1 MHGAGEFSVFHITA
15 LTRKAPQVFHTETP
29 VFHLQTLE
37 LVHWD
42 YCQRVSLP
50 LDASIITI
58 AGPNGSGKTT
68 LLDGMRTLLGLRCS
82 SPRDWRTYARHA
94 GAQTAWLRAVVDN
107 RPQGRQ
113 TSSRPFARRLLY
125 GDQVTLV
132 CRIDKNG
139 GDWQRRYCLLE
150 GDVPIEQ
157 LADMADKDLGFMGVE
172 AWGRVLAA
180 AGLSPAIARVLSLE
194 QGQTDRLC
202 EFSPRELLRLV
213 FDVFGDQ
220 QVLDAYDQA
229 REHQQQ
235 LAAEMAQAGH
245 ELDHSR
251 AQLAELQH
259 RVTSYKTWQL
269 KCAERERLATEVLPV
284 LDWWGQRQQLAQ
296 HARDL
301 RRQKAQHRVQLAEQA
316 VQNKRLLHLLDE
328 AARAEQQADALLT
341 ERDQARAQL
350 DEAQRHEAP
359 LEQLGRR
366 EQELLALVDKGSD
379 ADALQ
384 AHLAQLQ
391 ARAEELQDAHGAL
404 QPKRKAVSEQ
414 LAQLD
419 GQRLPPAP
427 SEVQQ
432 MRRALTAQG
441 MGHRFVAEVVEVR
454 DERWRAA
461 IEGVLRGQRWVAL
474 LDKESDLAEA
484 WEIGERQRYRHYI
497 VGPGEAAIKGEA
509 GTLAAHVQFT
519 APVPRWLVQQLQQL
533 RCVDGPQEGKRLGGQ
548 WITPQAYMHDGRGA
562 RSVWVEPQHYQFG
575 AAAVHS
581 RRQALERELAAL
593 DAQLAPLQQELLAL
607 KRQVT
612 DTRRALEGHSAA
624 EELARRSDEF
634 AQARVQLPAAK
645 QARVAAATRWQ
656 QLEQDATRAH
666 DRHRAFTDEHK
677 RLEAQLTRQ
686 RSDSERAAQDW
697 SARRRQHLDARG
709 RSQAQRAQF
718 PPRWIAPE
726 QIAQLVGT
734 YDNAKQAE
742 LRLQAVEQELAQGQW
757 EQDATVE
764 ERHRRMDVTVREQAA
779 SLQDHQA
786 KNAQAQTAVLNAR
799 ESYIEVLR
807 STVRRYRRNIQE
819 LGQLAGVEVA
829 ADLPLLDNDDHV
841 LAQAGLKV
849 HFAFDGKGQI
859 GLNDG
864 EASGGQQVIKS
875 LILLV
880 ALLKDEES
888 GSGGFVFI
896 DEPFAHLDV
905 RNIQLVG
912 HFLRSTR
919 AQYVLTTPITHN
931 LEVFEPAEI
940 TLVTAKKPRG
950 ARWAPPIAVAKRR
963 GVPELAPLTA

>member
-1 MHGAGEFSVFHITA
+1 
-15 LTRKAPQVFHTETP
+15 

-68 LLDGMRTLLGLRCS
+68 LLDALRTLLGLRCS
-82 SPRDWRTYARHA
+82 APRDYRTYARHA

-113 TSSRPFARRLLY
+113 SSSRPFARRLLY
-125 GDQVTLV
+125 SDQVTLA

-150 GDVPIEQ
+150 GDASIEQ
-157 LADMADKDLGFMGVE
+157 LVDTPEKDLGFMGVE

-235 LAAEMAQAGH
+235 LAREMVQAER
-245 ELDHSR
+245 ELQHSR
-251 AQLAELQH
+251 AQLAELH
-259 RVTSYKTWQL
+259 NRVTSYKTWQMRL
-269 KCAERERLATEVLPV
+269 AERERLATEVLPV
-284 LDWWGQRQQLAQ
+284 LAWWGEREGLVKQSRE
-296 HARDL
+296 L
-301 RRQKAQHRVQLAEQA
+301 RRHKAQHRAALADQA
-316 VQNKRLLHLLDE
+316 VQNKRLLHLLE
-328 AARAEQQADALLT
+328 ESARAQQQAEQLRV
-341 ERDQARAQL
+341 ERDQARSQL
-350 DEAQRHEAP
+350 DEATRHEAP
-359 LEQLGRR
+359 LEKLAQR

-379 ADALQ
+379 AGDLQ

-391 ARAEELQDAHGAL
+391 AQESALQDERGTLA
-404 QPKRKAVSEQ
+404 QRRKLAAAQ
-414 LAQLD
+414 LAALE
-419 GQRLPPAP
+419 GQHLPPLP
-427 SEVQQ
+427 PEVQKF
-432 MRRALTAQG
+432 RRALSAQG
-441 MGHRFVAEVVEVR
+441 IGHRFVAEVVEVQ

-461 IEGVLRGQRWVAL
+461 IEGVLRGHRWVAL
-474 LDKESDLAEA
+474 LDKEQDLAEA
-484 WEIGERQRYRHYI
+484 YETGERERYRHYI
-497 VGPGEAAIKGEA
+497 VGPGQNAVETALRGED
-509 GTLAAHVQFT
+509 GTLLVHVKFT

-533 RCVDGPQEGKRLGGQ
+533 RCVADPREGKRLGGT

-562 RSVWVEPQHYQFG
+562 RSMWVDAHEHQFG
-575 AAAVHS
+575 AAAVHA
-581 RRQALERELAAL
+581 RRTAAERELAHI
-593 DAQLAPLQQELLAL
+593 DAQLAPVLDTLLAL
-607 KRQVT
+607 KRQIT

-634 AQARVQLPAAK
+634 AQAREQLPGAR
-645 QARVAAATRWQ
+645 QARVAAAQLWQ
-656 QLEQDATRAH
+656 RLEQDTGRAH
-666 DRHRAFTDEHK
+666 DRHRAFSEEHK
-677 RLEAQLTRQ
+677 RLEQQLQ
-686 RSDSERAAQDW
+686 RARGESERAAQDW
-697 SARRRQHLDARG
+697 SARRRQQQGAVA

-718 PPRWIAPE
+718 PARWIAPGA
-726 QIAQLVGT
+726 IAQLADEYVNDT
-734 YDNAKQAE
+734 QAR
-742 LRLQAVEQELAQGQW
+742 LRLHAVEQELEQGAW

-764 ERHRRMDVTVREQAA
+764 ERHRRMDVAVREQAA
-779 SLQDHQA
+779 SLSDHQV

-807 STVRRYRRNIQE
+807 STVRRYRKNIQE

-829 ADLPLLDNDDHV
+829 ADLPLLENDDAV

-849 HFAFDGKGQI
+849 HFAFDGKGSI

-880 ALLKDEES
+880 GLLKDEES

-940 TLVTAKKPRG
+940 TLVTSKKPRES
-950 ARWAPPIAVAKRR
+950 RWAPPIAVAKRR
-963 GVPELAPLTA
+963 GVPELRPIAA

>member
-1 MHGAGEFSVFHITA
+1 M
-15 LTRKAPQVFHTETP
+15 
-29 VFHLQTLE
+29 FHLQTLE

-50 LDASIITI
+50 LDGSIITI

-68 LLDGMRTLLGLRCS
+68 LLDAMRTLLGLRCS
-82 SPRDWRTYARHA
+82 APRDYRTYARHA

-113 TSSRPFARRLLY
+113 SSSRPFARRLLY
-125 GDQVTLV
+125 SDQVTLA

-139 GDWQRRYCLLE
+139 GDWQRRYCLVE
-150 GDVPIEQ
+150 GDVSIEQ
-157 LADMADKDLGFMGVE
+157 LLDMPEKDLGFMGVE

-235 LAAEMAQAGH
+235 LAREMAQAER

-251 AQLAELQH
+251 AQLSELH
-259 RVTSYKTWQL
+259 NRVTNYKTWQMRL
-269 KCAERERLATEVLPV
+269 AERERLATEVLPV
-284 LDWWGQRQQLAQ
+284 LGWWGEREQLTKQ
-296 HARDL
+296 SREL
-301 RRQKAQHRVQLAEQA
+301 RRQKAQHRAALAEQA
-316 VQNKRLLHLLDE
+316 VQNKRLLHLLE
-328 AARAEQQADALLT
+328 EGTRAQQQAEQLRA
-341 ERDQARAQL
+341 ERDQARTQL
-350 DEAQRHEAP
+350 DEATRHEAP
-359 LEQLGRR
+359 LEKLAQR
-366 EQELLALVDKGSD
+366 EQELLALVDKGSN
-379 ADALQ
+379 ADELQ

-391 ARAEELQDAHGAL
+391 DQESALQDERSQL
-404 QPKRKAVSEQ
+404 TQRRKLAAAQ
-414 LAQLD
+414 LAALE
-419 GQRLPPAP
+419 GQSLPPLP
-427 SEVQQ
+427 PEVLRFRKQL
-432 MRRALTAQG
+432 ANAG
-441 MGHRFVAEVVEVR
+441 IGHRFVAETVEVQ

-461 IEGVLRGQRWVAL
+461 IEGVLRGHRWVVL
-474 LDKESDLAEA
+474 LDQANDLAEA
-484 WEIGERQRYRHYI
+484 WELGERERFRHYI
-497 VGPGEAAIKGEA
+497 VEPGSVALKGES
-509 GTLAAHVQFT
+509 GTLLEHVRFT
-519 APVPRWLVQQLQQL
+519 APVPRWLVQQLQNL
-533 RCVDGPQEGKRLGGQ
+533 RCVADPREGKKLGGT

-562 RSVWVEPQHYQFG
+562 RSMWVEAHEHQFG
-575 AAAVHS
+575 ASAVQARRSAA
-581 RRQALERELAAL
+581 ERDLARI
-593 DAQLAPLQQELLAL
+593 DAQLAPVLDQLMAL
-607 KRQVT
+607 KRQIT

-634 AQARVQLPAAK
+634 GQAREQLPAAK
-645 QARVAAATRWQ
+645 QARVAAAQLWQ
-656 QLEQDATRAH
+656 RLEQESTRAH
-666 DRHRAFTDEHK
+666 DRHRAFNDEHK
-677 RLEAQLTRQ
+677 RLEAQLQ
-686 RSDSERAAQDW
+686 RARGDSERAAQEW
-697 SARRRQHLDARG
+697 SARRRQQQGAVA

-718 PPRWIAPE
+718 PARWITPA
-726 QIAQLVGT
+726 AMGALVDEYVNDT
-734 YDNAKQAE
+734 QAK
-742 LRLQAVEQELAQGQW
+742 LRLHAVEQELEQGTW

-779 SLQDHQA
+779 SLSDHQV
-786 KNAQAQTAVLNAR
+786 KNAQAATAVLNAR

-807 STVRRYRRNIQE
+807 STVRRYRKNIQE

-829 ADLPLLDNDDHV
+829 ADLPLLENDDTV

-849 HFAFDGKGQI
+849 HFAFDGKGSI

-880 ALLKDEES
+880 GLLKDEES

-940 TLVTAKKPRG
+940 TLVTSKKPAG
-950 ARWAPPIAVAKRR
+950 SRWAPPIAVAKRR
-963 GVPELAPLTA
+963 GVPELKPISA

>member
-1 MHGAGEFSVFHITA
+1 M
-15 LTRKAPQVFHTETP
+15 
-29 VFHLQTLE
+29 FHLQTLE

-68 LLDGMRTLLGLRCS
+68 LLDALRTLLGLRCS

-125 GDQVTLV
+125 GDQVTLA
-132 CRIDKNG
+132 CRIDRNG
-139 GDWQRRYCLLE
+139 GDWQRRYCLLD
-150 GDVPIEQ
+150 GDVGIEE
-157 LADMADKDLGFMGVE
+157 LAERPDKDLGYLGVE
-172 AWGRVLAA
+172 AWGRVLGA

-202 EFSPRELLRLV
+202 ELSPRELLRLV

-235 LAAEMAQAGH
+235 LAREMAQAEH

-259 RVTSYKTWQL
+259 RVTSYKSWRL
-269 KCAERERLATEVLPV
+269 KLAERERLATEVLPV

-301 RRQKAQHRVQLAEQA
+301 RRQKAQHRAALADQA
-316 VQNKRLLHLLDE
+316 VHNKRLLHLLDE
-328 AARAEQQADALLT
+328 AARAEQQADALLK
-341 ERDQARAQL
+341 ERDQARTRL
-350 DEAQRHEAP
+350 DEAQRHEVP
-359 LEQLGRR
+359 LEKLAQR

-384 AHLAQLQ
+384 AHLAQLEQ
-391 ARAEELQDAHGAL
+391 RAGELQDAHGAL
-404 QPKRKAVSEQ
+404 LAQRKQAAAQ

-419 GQRLPPAP
+419 GQRLPPP
-427 SEVQQ
+427 PPDVQQ
-432 MRRALTAQG
+432 MRRALAGEG
-441 MGHRFVAEVVEVR
+441 MGHRLVAEVVEVR

-461 IEGVLRGQRWVAL
+461 IEGVLRGQRWVVL
-474 LDKESDLAEA
+474 LDRESDLAQA

-497 VGPGEAAIKGEA
+497 VGPGEPAIKGEA
-509 GTLAAHVQFT
+509 GTLAAHVKFT

-533 RCVDGPQEGKRLGGQ
+533 RCVEGPQEGKRLGGQ

-575 AAAVHS
+575 AAAVQS
-581 RRQALERELAAL
+581 RRQALEREIAAL
-593 DAQLAPLQQELLAL
+593 DARLAPLQDDLLAL
-607 KRQVT
+607 KRQMA

-634 AQARVQLPAAK
+634 AQARAQLPAAR

-656 QLEQDATRAH
+656 QLEQEAGRAH
-666 DRHRAFTDEHK
+666 DRHRAFAEEHK
-677 RLEAQLTRQ
+677 RLEAQLARQ

-697 SARRRQHLDARG
+697 SVRRRQHLEACA
-709 RSQAQRAQF
+709 RSQTQRAQF
-718 PPRWIAPE
+718 PPRWIAPA
-726 QIAQLVGT
+726 QIAELVDQ
-734 YDNAKQAE
+734 YDNARQAQ
-742 LRLQAVEQELAQGQW
+742 LRLQAVEQELEQVQW
-757 EQDATVE
+757 EQDGTVE

-779 SLQDHQA
+779 SLSDHQV
-786 KNAQAQTAVLNAR
+786 KNAQAETAVLNAR
-799 ESYIEVLR
+799 ASYIEVLR

-829 ADLPLLDNDDHV
+829 AELPLLDNDDHV

-880 ALLKDEES
+880 GLLKDEES

-940 TLVTAKKPRG
+940 TLVTSKKPAG
-950 ARWAPPIAVAKRR
+950 SRWAPPIAVAKRR
-963 GVPELAPLTA
+963 GVPQLAPISA

>member
-1 MHGAGEFSVFHITA
+1 M
-15 LTRKAPQVFHTETP
+15 
-29 VFHLQTLE
+29 FHLQTLE

-68 LLDGMRTLLGLRCS
+68 LLDAMRTLLGLRCS
-82 SPRDWRTYARHA
+82 APRDYRTYARHA

-113 TSSRPFARRLLY
+113 SSSRPFARRLLY
-125 GDQVTLV
+125 GDQVTLA
-132 CRIDKNG
+132 CRIDRNG

-150 GDVPIEQ
+150 GDVSIER
-157 LADMADKDLGFMGVE
+157 LVDTPEKDLGFMGVE

-235 LAAEMAQAGH
+235 LAREMAQAER

-251 AQLAELQH
+251 AQLSELH
-259 RVTSYKTWQL
+259 NRVTSYKTWQL
-269 KCAERERLATEVLPV
+269 RLAERERLATEVLPV
-284 LDWWGQRQQLAQ
+284 LAWWGEREGLARQS
-296 HARDL
+296 REL
-301 RRQKAQHRVQLAEQA
+301 RRQKAQHRAALAEQA

-328 AARAEQQADALLT
+328 SARAQQQAGQLRA
-341 ERDQARAQL
+341 ERDQARGQL
-350 DEAQRHEAP
+350 DAATRHEAP
-359 LEQLGRR
+359 LEQLAKR
-366 EQELLALVDKGSD
+366 EQELLALVDKGSN
-379 ADALQ
+379 ADDLQ

-391 ARAEELQDAHGAL
+391 GQEAALQDERGT
-404 QPKRKAVSEQ
+404 
-414 LAQLD
+414 LAQRRKLAAAALAALE
-419 GQRLPPAP
+419 GQSLPPLP
-427 SEVQQ
+427 PE
-432 MRRALTAQG
+432 AQRFRKTLASQG
-441 MGHRFVAEVVEVR
+441 IGHRFVAEVVEVVE
-454 DERWRAA
+454 ERWRAA
-461 IEGVLRGQRWVAL
+461 IEGVLRGHRWVVL
-474 LDKESDLAEA
+474 LDKSQDLAEA
-484 WEIGERQRYRHYI
+484 WEIGERERYRHYI
-497 VGPGEAAIKGEA
+497 VEPGSVALKGEP
-509 GTLAAHVQFT
+509 GTLLEHVKFT
-519 APVPRWLVQQLQQL
+519 APVPRWLVQQLQNL
-533 RCVDGPQEGKRLGGQ
+533 RCVADPREGKRLGGT

-562 RSVWVEPQHYQFG
+562 RSMWVEAHEHQFG
-575 AAAVHS
+575 AAAVHA
-581 RRQALERELAAL
+581 RRSAAERELARI
-593 DAQLAPLQQELLAL
+593 DAQLAPVLDALMAL
-607 KRQVT
+607 KRQIA
-612 DTRRALEGHSAA
+612 DTKNALAGHSAA
-624 EELARRSDEF
+624 EELARRSEEF
-634 AQARVQLPAAK
+634 AQARGDLPAAR
-645 QARVAAATRWQ
+645 QARIAAAQLWQ
-656 QLEQDATRAH
+656 KLEQESTRAH
-666 DRHRAFTDEHK
+666 DRHRAFADEHK
-677 RLEAQLTRQ
+677 RLEQHLQ
-686 RSDSERAAQDW
+686 RARNESDRAAQDW
-697 SARRRQHLDARG
+697 SARRRQHGTAVA

-718 PPRWIAPE
+718 PARWIAPAS
-726 QIAQLVGT
+726 IAALVGEYMNDT
-734 YDNAKQAE
+734 QAR
-742 LRLQAVEQELAQGQW
+742 LRLHAVEQELEQGTW

-779 SLQDHQA
+779 SLSDHQV

-807 STVRRYRRNIQE
+807 STVRRYRKNIQE

-829 ADLPLLDNDDHV
+829 ADLPLLENDDAV

-849 HFAFDGKGQI
+849 HFAFDGKGSI

-880 ALLKDEES
+880 GLLKDEES

-940 TLVTAKKPRG
+940 TLVTSKKPRD

-963 GVPELAPLTA
+963 GAPELRPMMAA